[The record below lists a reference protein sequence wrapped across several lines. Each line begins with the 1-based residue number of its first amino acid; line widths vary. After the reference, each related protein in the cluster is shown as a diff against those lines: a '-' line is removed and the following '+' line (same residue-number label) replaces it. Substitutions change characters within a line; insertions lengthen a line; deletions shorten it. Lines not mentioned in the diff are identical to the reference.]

1 VHTTTG
7 SELMDAISN
16 LHTRL
21 SAPKV
26 SGPAPS
32 EQALDNIFK
41 AALRAPDHGQ
51 LHPWR
56 FLRIAGE
63 SLQRLATLFES
74 AAAEDNPQLTEDER
88 SSIRSKALRAPLVI
102 AVISTA
108 MPHPKIPMLEQDL
121 SAGAAAHAMLLAAP
135 AQGLGA
141 IWRTG
146 PMATHPVV
154 LRGLGLPAHAK
165 IIAFLYVGHP
175 HGPARQPKE
184 LRVDEFVQR
193 W

>member
-1 VHTTTG
+1 
-7 SELMDAISN
+7 MDAIAN
-16 LHTRL
+16 LHSRV
-21 SAPKV
+21 SHSKV
-26 SGPAPS
+26 VGPAPS
-32 EQALDNIFK
+32 EQALDSIFR
-41 AALRAPDHGQ
+41 AALRAPDHAQ
-51 LHPWR
+51 LRPWR
-56 FLRIAGE
+56 FLRIEGE
-63 SLQRLATLFES
+63 ALQRLADLFET
-74 AAAEDNPQLTEDER
+74 AALTDNPELSQDDR
-88 SSIRSKALRAPLVI
+88 ASVRAKALRAPLVI
-102 AVISTA
+102 TVISRA
-108 MPHPKIPMLEQDL
+108 MPHPKIPLLEQDL
-121 SAGAAAHAMLLAAP
+121 SAGCASHAMLLAAH

-154 LRGLGLPAHAK
+154 LRGLGLQAHEK